1 MELKKD
7 VFQRPLGSAP
17 LDLVQNMAVSFATA
31 PLNFYKRPTVHQ
43 VGCAAARV
51 SRVMGSQGSP

>member
-17 LDLVQNMAVSFATA
+17 FDLVQNMAVSFATA
-31 PLNFYKRPTVHQ
+31 PLLANDSNASSSLFCDFP
-43 VGCAAARV
+43 CFIFDN
-51 SRVMGSQGSP
+51 SPYY